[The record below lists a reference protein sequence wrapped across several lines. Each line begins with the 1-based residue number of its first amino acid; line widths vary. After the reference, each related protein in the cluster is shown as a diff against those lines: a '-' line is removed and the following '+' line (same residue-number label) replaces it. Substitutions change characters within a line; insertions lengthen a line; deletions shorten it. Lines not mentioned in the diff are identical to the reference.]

1 MTTCLHNSQ
10 ILKISRTCWLLLACV
25 ASGQVQKSPKGQKEN
40 CSLVNDVTIGM
51 PFWGCLNVFANRR
64 VHSRQNQ
71 SVSRPVSKSVSN
83 TRCKHFL
90 SESPKMVPKSSFNFD
105 RTRFQQVSTCFW
117 AQCLLRSLKYF
128 AFTDIAWVSIASRS
142 LWAMVPVLY
151 PLLLSLPDMMWTTI
165 NEYAEFIL
173 MRNVS
178 LPLTTVFGSQR
189 RHVERKYIG
198 LLDIVYSED
207 SIVGAL
213 VP

>member
-1 MTTCLHNSQ
+1 
-10 ILKISRTCWLLLACV
+10 
-25 ASGQVQKSPKGQKEN
+25 
-40 CSLVNDVTIGM
+40 
-51 PFWGCLNVFANRR
+51 
-64 VHSRQNQ
+64 
-71 SVSRPVSKSVSN
+71 
-83 TRCKHFL
+83 
-90 SESPKMVPKSSFNFD
+90 
-105 RTRFQQVSTCFW
+105 
-117 AQCLLRSLKYF
+117 
-128 AFTDIAWVSIASRS
+128 
-142 LWAMVPVLY
+142 MVPVLY